1 MASDKTFK
9 HIEYLIVNRLDKR
22 KFPFEISGLSEKW
35 DESYRTYLSA
45 TDPMTKSFLRQL
57 LDGLSPL
64 IYDKMVAQVMM
75 NGAEKYASDTTIYE
89 SYFLPYSEQE
99 IGVALDKTF
108 SNFNGIEVGKVLT
121 IEGVGDVEVTKFE
134 IATYQLEDGT
144 FDMNIFYVDPKT
156 EEQSHILYSD
166 LEKRKHSTKENFDR
180 VIDMTKWISQYEPPY
195 KSTLIGDNGSELQVS
210 SSIGNLVNYRLSF
223 ISDLAIPKKEDH
235 WLQTENYY
243 YDFVQNEP
251 MIITYVSKSVGG
263 SIPFLGQ
270 GRWSGS
276 ATDLGKDLNIKFD
289 DVIVNNVSG
298 YAMDIKD
305 VQKIVERDFDGLDFN
320 IREGKITQDGKL
332 FLSYDIV
339 VDFSKYMALK
349 DQSGE
354 DQARQRARAR
364 IRIMKLKSK

>member
-180 VIDMTKWISQYEPPY
+180 VIDMTKWISVYHP
-195 KSTLIGDNGSELQVS
+195 KNRTLEGENGSKLNMISALGDYVEYELS
-210 SSIGNLVNYRLSF
+210 L

-251 MIITYVSKSVGG
+251 MILTYVSKSEGG
-263 SIPFLGQ
+263 AIRFLGK

-276 ATDLGKDLNIKFD
+276 AGELGKELNIKLA
-289 DVIVNNVSG
+289 DVTVNNSAG

-305 VQKIVERDFDGLDFN
+305 VQKIVERDFEGLDFN
-320 IREGKITQDGKL
+320 IQEIILQSVNTSLGYR
-332 FLSYDIV
+332 IV